1 MFNKKGFT
9 LVEMMVAMAIFV
21 TFTTVLIGSYT
32 NIVRSQREANE
43 YRVMYVEA
51 RRVFETIVQELR
63 DGMVDYAH
71 YSSGALSGAQKE
83 LFLVSRDAM
92 AKSQIVF
99 NEDTGVVQLSKGKL
113 FSNQVPG
120 QDPTILNPVSLNSEV
135 KVKNFRVYV
144 SPVIDP
150 YDQQYAAYDLNQF
163 HPKVT
168 VYAEFEREL
177 SNGKTY
183 TMDLQ
188 TTVSS
193 RIYNQVYKK

>member
-1 MFNKKGFT
+1 MSNKKGFT

-21 TFTTVLIGSYT
+21 TFTTVLIASYT
-32 NIVRSQREANE
+32 DIVRSQREANE

-51 RRVFETIVQELR
+51 RRVFETVVQELR

-71 YSSGALSGAQKE
+71 YSEGT
-83 LFLVSRDAM
+83 LVGPQEEIFMVSKDAM
-92 AKSQIVF
+92 SKAHLKY
-99 NEDTGVVQLSKGKL
+99 DKTDKVVKL
-113 FSNQVPG
+113 ARWKNLIWS
-120 QDPTILNPVSLNSEV
+120 DPVNLNSDV
-135 KVKNFRVYV
+135 KVTNFRIYV

-150 YDQQYAAYDLNQF
+150 YDQEYVEYDLNQF

-168 VYAEFEREL
+168 VYAQFERQL
-177 SNGKTY
+177 ASGKTY
-183 TMDLQ
+183 NMDLQ